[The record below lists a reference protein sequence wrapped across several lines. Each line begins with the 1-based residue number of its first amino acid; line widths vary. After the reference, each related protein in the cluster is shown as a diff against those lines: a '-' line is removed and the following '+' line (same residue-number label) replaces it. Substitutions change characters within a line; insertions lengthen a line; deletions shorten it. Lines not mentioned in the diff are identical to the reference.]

1 MEQGRTGLTRV
12 SLTHQ
17 CSAASDVGGHVPV
30 ATDVLLFEGY
40 SMGLEQPLNVFW
52 SKNMNGPTTAHVKEF
67 SIIVNGSEKKVG
79 TEALTFD
86 QVVGLAFPNPPPT
99 PPGHVVVYTIT
110 FKNAGGDKKEGTL
123 VEGGTLTVKNGTSI
137 NVTRTTKS

>member
-1 MEQGRTGLTRV
+1 
-12 SLTHQ
+12 
-17 CSAASDVGGHVPV
+17 
-30 ATDVLLFEGY
+30 
-40 SMGLEQPLNVFW
+40 
-52 SKNMNGPTTAHVKEF
+52 MNGSTPTHVKAF
-67 SIIVNGSEKKVG
+67 SIIVNGTEKKVAEE
-79 TEALTFD
+79 TLTFD
-86 QVVGLAFPNPPPT
+86 QVVGLAFPNPPPP